1 MNSIKGEH
9 DICCGHG
16 GNKILWF
23 GIALLIIGLMMQN
36 KFSIPDIL
44 IVVSLLFIVK
54 GMLTIVSAGRKG

>member
-1 MNSIKGEH
+1 MNSIKG
-9 DICCGHG
+9 DSRDMYCGHDG
-16 GNKILWF
+16 KKTLLF

-54 GMLTIVSAGRKG
+54 GMLMIVFTGKK